1 MRRRMLLSSII
12 FSLSLFTSSNLLA
25 SDNAINIS
33 KQETLKTLLVKL
45 SGKNVTLKLES
56 GQELTGQLNSVGQH
70 LVELNTLQ
78 GREFFN
84 AIIMLDGIDGVII
97 RNR

>member
-1 MRRRMLLSSII
+1 MRRRILLSSII
-12 FSLSLFTSSNLLA
+12 FCLSIFTSSSLLA
-25 SDNAINIS
+25 SDKAISIS
-33 KQETLKTLLVKL
+33 KQETLKTLLIKL

-56 GQELTGQLNSVGQH
+56 GEELTGQLNSVGQH

-84 AIIMLDGIDGVII
+84 AIVMLDGIDGVII

>member
-1 MRRRMLLSSII
+1 MRRRILLSSII

-25 SDNAINIS
+25 SDNAISIS

-56 GQELTGQLNSVGQH
+56 GQELTGQLSTVGQH